1 MLKTTVRILLFAL
14 LSIIG
19 TISHGQ
25 DMLWSK
31 VQDDHYEGRI
41 VITDKDNN
49 VYVAARDL
57 SMGSSIIKYNSEG
70 NELFVLNNDSALVI
84 TGLKLGNDGK
94 IFWAGYTNSSTDF
107 YGIMGA
113 YNPDGSVHFVQKYDQ
128 GFYDT
133 FNDLEIDQ
141 EGNSYVTGSTQ
152 TSNGFQ
158 LLIIKYSPEGT
169 QKWVQH
175 YCPDSS
181 NQYFGEEIMLDGS
194 GNIYIAGKVNLGI
207 REEIIFLEYSSDG
220 SFQYEVISELGV
232 YEYVNPYAMVLDN
245 ENNAFICGEIS
256 ENYGY
261 HGFILR
267 ISEGL
272 EVWSDRIESING
284 FVIFFDTVID
294 DEGNIWVAG
303 YNDDSAGWAYV
314 SKYSPAGDTIF
325 TYRYAGLVE
334 GQESFRSIEY
344 QDGHAYLTGTCKG
357 IDTTAKDMIAVCL
370 DNNGAMVWD
379 ARYNGSGNGH
389 DFAADIAIDSDL
401 NVIITGR
408 SENSKGT
415 ACTTLKISNPLGIAD
430 HLGTESVIINVYPN
444 PASSL
449 LNFEIDVERQDTRY
463 IISNTFGQIVQSGY
477 IDNTPT
483 QQINLIGLHAGTYFL
498 QITDGS
504 KQFYAKFVKQ

>member
-1 MLKTTVRILLFAL
+1 MLKTTFRILLFAL
-14 LSIIG
+14 LSTVG
-19 TISHGQ
+19 TISHAQ

-31 VQDDHYEGRI
+31 VQDDHFEGI
-41 VITDKDNN
+41 IAITDKDNN
-49 VYVAARDL
+49 VYVASRDL
-57 SMGSSIIKYNSEG
+57 TMGSSIIKYNSEG
-70 NELFVLNNDSALVI
+70 DELLVLNNDSAFI
-84 TGLKLGNDGK
+84 ISGLKLGNDGE
-94 IFWAGYTNSSTDF
+94 IFWAGYTYGSTDH

-113 YNPDGSVHFVQKYDQ
+113 YNPDGSVLFVQKYEQ
-128 GFYDT
+128 GFYIT

-141 EGNSYVTGSTQ
+141 EGNSYVTGATQ
-152 TSNGFQ
+152 TSSGFQ
-158 LLIIKYSPEGT
+158 ILTIKYSPDGT
-169 QKWVQH
+169 PEWVQH
-175 YCPDSS
+175 YCPNPS

-194 GNIYIAGKVNLGI
+194 GNIYIAGKVDFGI
-207 REEIIFLEYSSDG
+207 RQEIIFLEYSSDG

-232 YEYVNPYAMVLDN
+232 YEWVNPYAMVLDD

-256 ENYGY
+256 ENLGY

-272 EVWSDRIESING
+272 EVWSDRVESING

-334 GQESFRSIEY
+334 GQESFKSIEY
-344 QDGHAYLTGTCKG
+344 QDGHAYLTGSCKG
-357 IDTTAKDMIAVCL
+357 IDTTAKDMLAVCL

-389 DFAADIAIDSDL
+389 DVAADIAIDSDL

-408 SENSKGT
+408 SANSKGS
-415 ACTTLKISNPLGIAD
+415 ACTTLKISNPLGIEDLA
-430 HLGTESVIINVYPN
+430 GTEVHPIEVFPN
-444 PASSL
+444 PAGSSINFQ
-449 LNFEIDVERQDTRY
+449 LNTDTDDARY
-463 IISNTFGQIVQSGY
+463 IISNSAGQIVQSGY
-477 IDNTPT
+477 IDGYVQ
-483 QQINLIGLHAGTYFL
+483 QQIELSVLKTGLYFL
-498 QITDGS
+498 QILDGN
-504 KQFYAKFVKQ
+504 KQYTARFLKE